1 MDRIAFTC
9 LRRLY
14 MAVVCPECDNPLTLN
29 TDDVE
34 EGDTL
39 ECDECG
45 AQIEIVS
52 ADPLELATV
61 DSEGYDDE
69 GEDARSVDEDEDES

>member
-1 MDRIAFTC
+1 
-9 LRRLY
+9 
-14 MAVVCPECDNPLTLN
+14 
-29 TDDVE
+29 VE